1 MIPPPFE
8 YYSAESVPHALSL
21 LGEYGEEAKVLAGGM
36 SLIPLLKL
44 RLAAPSALIDI
55 NRIGDLSYIRKGP
68 AGELEIGALTRY
80 TAIED
85 SALIKQ
91 EYPAL
96 HEASALVADIHIRN
110 LGTIGGSIAHADPA
124 LDVPTALLALGAR
137 VLIAGN
143 PGERICNLDDF
154 FVDSFTTQLAHD
166 ELVTGI
172 TIPKLAERTGT
183 AYLKFS
189 RRSGDFAIVGVAAA
203 LTFSEDGQCTAARI
217 ALEAAGPTLLR
228 ANTAESTLVEGRHL
242 SREVVEAAASKAAQ
256 ECEPASDLYGSETY
270 KREMVRVYT
279 KRAIRTAMS
288 RVDGVA

>member
-1 MIPPPFE
+1 MIPPSFE

-21 LGEYGEEAKVLAGGM
+21 LGEHGEDAKVLAGGM

-44 RLAAPSALIDI
+44 RLAAPGALIDI
-55 NRIGDLSYIRKGP
+55 NRIDGLSYIRKGTE
-68 AGELEIGALTRY
+68 GGLEIGALTRY
-80 TAIED
+80 TDIED
-85 SALIKQ
+85 AALIKQ

-96 HEASALVADIHIRN
+96 HEASSLVADIHIRN
-110 LGTIGGSIAHADPA
+110 LGTIGGSVAHADPA
-124 LDVPTALLALGAR
+124 LDVPTVLLALGAR
-137 VLIAGN
+137 VHVAGN
-143 PGERICNLDDF
+143 TGERVYDLDDF

-172 TIPKLAERTGT
+172 TIPKPAARTGT

-203 LTFSEDGQCTAARI
+203 LTFSEDGQCSAARI

-228 ANTAESTLVEGRHL
+228 ARAAESGLVASRHL
-242 SREVVEAAASKAAQ
+242 SRDSVEAAASEAAH
-256 ECEPASDLYGSETY
+256 ECEPVSDLYGSEAY

-279 KRAIRTAMS
+279 KRAILTAMS